1 MNILLI
7 NYEYPPIGGGGGV
20 SMRDLAE
27 ELAKEHTV
35 DVLTSNFSRLNKRE
49 RINNVNIFRV
59 PVLRRTS
66 LHTATMLSLLSFPFS
81 AIISGY
87 SLVTRKKYDIIN
99 THFAIPSGPAGMM
112 LSMLSKVPNVLSV
125 IGGDI
130 YDPTKR
136 TSPHRHPFLRWTVR
150 KILNNASA
158 ITAISENTKTNAQ
171 EIYRTNKNIK
181 VIPLGLPI
189 PSFRKITRPE
199 LGLKSERKYLIS
211 VGRLVKRKGYDYLLK
226 ALCILKDKQPL
237 LDLLIIGDGPDSAML
252 LQLSKDLDI
261 SDRVLFLTSVDDE
274 RKFQYLNCSDL
285 YVLSSIHEG
294 FGIVL
299 LEAMFCGLAIV
310 ATNEGG
316 QTDIITEGLN
326 GTLVPPADE
335 NALAGAISKILEHP
349 ETIEEIGRRN
359 KKTVKQYSISA
370 VAERYMDIF
379 ESVIA

>member
-1 MNILLI
+1 MNILLV
-7 NYEYPPIGGGGGV
+7 NYEYPPVGGGGGV

-27 ELAKEHTV
+27 ELAKEHNV
-35 DVLTSNFSRLNKRE
+35 DVLTSHFPGLSRQEK
-49 RINNVNIFRV
+49 INNVNIFRV
-59 PVLRRTS
+59 PVFRRTS
-66 LHTATMLSLLSFPFS
+66 LHAATMLSLLSFPFS
-81 AIISGY
+81 AIMAGRR
-87 SLVTRKKYDIIN
+87 LVSQKKYDIIN

-112 LSMLSKVPNVLSV
+112 LSMISKTPNVLSI

-130 YDPTKR
+130 YDPTKKM
-136 TSPHRHPFLRWTVR
+136 SPHRHPFLRWTIR

-171 EIYRTNKNIK
+171 EIYRANKNIK
-181 VIPLGLPI
+181 VIPLGLPV
-189 PSFRKITRPE
+189 PSFKKITRPE
-199 LGLKSERKYLIS
+199 LGLKSERKYLVS

-252 LQLSKDLDI
+252 LQLAKDLDI
-261 SDRVLFLTSVDDE
+261 SDRVLFLISVDDE

>member
-1 MNILLI
+1 MNILLV
-7 NYEYPPIGGGGGV
+7 NYEYPPVGGGGGV

-27 ELAKEHTV
+27 ELAKDHSV
-35 DVLTSNFSRLNKRE
+35 DVLTSHFPGLKNTE
-49 RINNVNIFRV
+49 TVNNVNLYRV
-59 PVLRRTS
+59 PVLHRTS
-66 LHTATMLSLLSFPFS
+66 LSAATMLSLLSFPFS
-81 AIISGY
+81 AIAAGKTLMS
-87 SLVTRKKYDIIN
+87 KKRYDVIN
-99 THFAIPSGPAGMM
+99 THFAIPSGPAGMI
-112 LSMLSKVPNVLSV
+112 LSMISKTPNVLSI

-130 YDPTKR
+130 YDPTKKM
-136 TSPHRHPFLRWTVR
+136 SPHRHPFLRWTIR

-171 EIYRTNKNIK
+171 EIYRANKNIK
-181 VIPLGLPI
+181 VIPLGLPV
-189 PSFRKITRPE
+189 PSFKKITRPE
-199 LGLKSERKYLIS
+199 LGLKSERKYLVS

-252 LQLSKDLDI
+252 LQLAKDLDI
-261 SDRVLFLTSVDDE
+261 SDRVLFLISVDDE

>member
-1 MNILLI
+1 MNILLV
-7 NYEYPPIGGGGGV
+7 NYEYPPVGGGGGV

-27 ELAKEHTV
+27 ELAKDHSV
-35 DVLTSNFSRLNKRE
+35 DVLTSHFPGLKNTE
-49 RINNVNIFRV
+49 TVNNVNLYRV
-59 PVLRRTS
+59 PVLHRTS
-66 LHTATMLSLLSFPFS
+66 LSAATMLSLLSFPFS
-81 AIISGY
+81 AIAAGKTLMS
-87 SLVTRKKYDIIN
+87 KKRYDVIN
-99 THFAIPSGPAGMM
+99 THFAIPSGPAGMI
-112 LSMLSKVPNVLSV
+112 LSMISKTPNVLSI

-130 YDPTKR
+130 YDPTKKM
-136 TSPHRHPFLRWTVR
+136 SPHRHPFLRWTIR

-171 EIYRTNKNIK
+171 EIYRANKNIK
-181 VIPLGLPI
+181 VIPLGLPV
-189 PSFRKITRPE
+189 PSFKKITRPE
-199 LGLKSERKYLIS
+199 LGLKSERKYLVS

-252 LQLSKDLDI
+252 LQLAKDLDI
-261 SDRVLFLTSVDDE
+261 SDRVLFLISVDDE

-299 LEAMFCGLAIV
+299 LEAMFCDLAIV